1 MGQVSI
7 ACYRPKPGK
16 DAELLELTRDHVP
29 ILRTQG
35 LATERLPYLMRA
47 ADGTIVEVFEWKS
60 AEAVNAAHKNPEVGK
75 LWQRY
80 GELCD
85 FVKLGD
91 LAETRELF
99 ANFEPID

>member
-16 DAELLELTRDHVP
+16 ERELLELTREHIP
-29 ILRTQG
+29 ILRAQG
-35 LATERLPYLMRA
+35 LVTDREPYLMRA
-47 ADGTIVEVFEWKS
+47 ADGTLVEVFEWKS
-60 AEAVNAAHKNPEVGK
+60 ADAIEAAHANPEVGK

-80 GELCD
+80 ADLCD
-85 FVKLGD
+85 YVKLGD